1 MTEELRS
8 IIAEWRGKGVR
19 ISDEEAEDILQF
31 CKRKM
36 DICRIQNQEEYLP
49 LLYRDEVKNYLF
61 RCSVNA
67 TTMLR
72 RMKEEGL
79 CAVCV

>member
-8 IIAEWRGKGVR
+8 IIAEWRGKGVQM
-19 ISDEEAEDILQF
+19 SDEEAEDLLQF
-31 CKRKM
+31 CNRKM
-36 DICRIQNQEEYLP
+36 DICKIQNQEDYLP

-61 RCSVNA
+61 RCSANA
-67 TTMLR
+67 TMMLR
-72 RMKEEGL
+72 KMNEEDV

>member
-8 IIAEWRGKGVR
+8 IIAEWRDKGVQ

-49 LLYRDEVKNYLF
+49 ILYRDEVKNCLF

-72 RMKEEGL
+72 KMKEEGV